1 MQSMNQNQY
10 GTGEQDLFAPG
21 EEGGICLEDVFT
33 AYFDCRRHKRGSY
46 NALAFEYDY
55 ERKCVDLW
63 KAINAGTY
71 RPQRSI
77 VFIVTHPVTREVFAP
92 SFESRVVDHL
102 IASKI
107 EPLFEKQ
114 FIDDNYA
121 TRKEKGTLYGINR
134 IYQHI
139 RECSANYT
147 QDCYIMKLDIR
158 SFFMS
163 LPKHMVHQK
172 MEKFIIEHYH
182 EKDLPALLFMLRSI
196 LLDNPEKHCVRRCPR
211 SKWKDLPPDKSL
223 FNSDGKHGLP
233 IGRLTSQLSAAFTL
247 DPLDHLITEDW
258 GIKHYGRYVDDM
270 VLIDRSEERLLE
282 IKQRIFL
289 WLSERGMELH
299 PKKMYLQHYKKG
311 VNFIGGR
318 IMPGRIYIHNRS
330 LGFAFDKL
338 IMWNKLAENNE
349 NFAEEHAEQYIA
361 VLNSYL
367 GLLRQYSAYNQ
378 RKKLI
383 RNIGKEWW
391 NVMYIQGHLEKA
403 VLKKAY
409 NSIRMPVN
417 DAAIAAS

>member
-1 MQSMNQNQY
+1 MNQNKY
-10 GTGEQDLFAPG
+10 GTGELELFAPG
-21 EEGGICLEDVFT
+21 EAGGVSLEDVFT
-33 AYFDCRRHKRGSY
+33 AYFDCRRRKRGSY

-71 RPQRSI
+71 RPERSI

-92 SFESRVVDHL
+92 SFESRVVDHM

-114 FIDDNYA
+114 FIEDNYA
-121 TRKEKGTLYGINR
+121 TRKDKGTLYGINR
-134 IYQHI
+134 IYEHI

-163 LPKHMVHQK
+163 LPKHMVHRK
-172 MEKFIIEHYH
+172 MEKFIIDNYH

-196 LLDNPEKHCVRRCPR
+196 LLDNPEQHCVRRCPR
-211 SKWKDLPPDKSL
+211 SKWKNLPPDKSL

-258 GIKHYGRYVDDM
+258 GMKYYGRYVDDM
-270 VLIDRSEERLLE
+270 VLIDRSEEKLLE
-282 IKQRIFL
+282 IKQRISS
-289 WLSERGMELH
+289 WLSERGMILH

-318 IMPGRIYIHNRS
+318 IMPGR
-330 LGFAFDKL
+330 AF
-338 IMWNKLAENNE
+338 
-349 NFAEEHAEQYIA
+349 Y
-361 VLNSYL
+361 VNSQVYL
-367 GLLRQYSAYNQ
+367 C
-378 RKKLI
+378 I
-383 RNIGKEWW
+383 
-391 NVMYIQGHLEKA
+391 
-403 VLKKAY
+403 
-409 NSIRMPVN
+409 
-417 DAAIAAS
+417 